1 MMVNCNAVGWGA
13 IINRTDN
20 SCLSADNLANNNHD
34 DEIDNDGENDDD
46 GNIIDDDYDD
56 DDDDGGGS
64 IPCSWWSRQ
73 LIKDPV
79 WPTWWLQLKRMMM
92 KMAMIITIMTII
104 IRKKQVRSLVCL
116 KPG

>member
-79 WPTWWLQLKRMMM
+79 WPTWWLQL
-92 KMAMIITIMTII
+92 
-104 IRKKQVRSLVCL
+104 
-116 KPG
+116 